1 MPTIREFLE
10 RQTAGGPWT
19 LGQVAIHEFAL
30 CHVEDSARHDLAAY
44 QSPED
49 ARELAIFDDA
59 GAYRPLKTAPNLRH
73 GWRLHLATIDQLR
86 LALDFFYPAALG
98 TWLAFRRGELAPVS
112 LRETLERQTG
122 MYRVSRR
129 ITDAQAA
136 EVIQKTCV
144 AGCLRH
150 RLWGIHGVEETSASR
165 EIPVSAILCAEACNL
180 LVAACRPLAK
190 QNLPVGN

>member
-10 RQTAGGPWT
+10 RQTARGPWT
-19 LGQVAIHEFAL
+19 LGQVAIQGVAL
-30 CHVEDSARHDLAAY
+30 CHVEDSDREGLTTYHR
-44 QSPED
+44 PED
-49 ARELAIFDDA
+49 ARELAILDDA

-73 GWRLHLATIDQLR
+73 DWRLELATLDDLR

-98 TWLAFRRGELAPVS
+98 TWLAFQRGDLAPVS

-122 MYRVSRR
+122 MYRVTRLV
-129 ITDAQAA
+129 TDAQAG

-150 RLWGIHGVEETSASR
+150 RLWNIRRVEEASVPR
-165 EIPVSAILCAEACNL
+165 ESPVSTILCAEACNL
-180 LVAACRPLAK
+180 LVAACRPVAK
-190 QNLPVGN
+190 GNLPKAG